1 MAGTPTWTEAFD
13 MNSENGSSGQPS
25 YRTSLALVTSL
36 FFFWGFVHNLDPIL
50 IPHLRKAFSL
60 SYFQSALV
68 DSAVFIAYFVMALP
82 AGLLLRRYG
91 YRNGI
96 VAGLVLFGSGSLLFL
111 IAADTREYIYF
122 LGALFV
128 IASGLTL
135 LETAANP
142 YVTLLGPGETAV
154 RRLNFAQAF
163 NGLAV
168 VLAPL
173 VGGKLILTG
182 REISEA
188 DRLSLSPDQLDT
200 LVAAEAATVKT
211 PYLVLGLVILAV
223 AILFLLVKL
232 PEVNEEPVGSSNR
245 ANVLRHQHLR
255 WAVAAQFMY
264 VGAQVCVTSFFINVA
279 VANAGISEK
288 EAAIYLGLGYGV
300 AFMAGRFF
308 GTFLMGLIRPHVLL
322 MVYAFICLFLSI
334 LCANTQGLL
343 VVYSLIG
350 IGFFMSIMFPTI
362 FSLGIRGL
370 ESETK
375 FGSSLIIMAIVGGA
389 LLPPVM
395 GYVSD
400 ISGSIQKGYYVPTV
414 CFAFITWYAWRKWKP
429 GHHPET

>member
-1 MAGTPTWTEAFD
+1 MAGTPTWTEA
-13 MNSENGSSGQPS
+13 SEMISDNGSAGPSSS
-25 YRTSLALVTSL
+25 YRTALALVTSL

-82 AGLLLRRYG
+82 AGLLMRRYG

-111 IAADTREYIYF
+111 VAADTREYVYF
-122 LGALFV
+122 LGALFI

-142 YVTLLGPGETAV
+142 YVTLLGPSETAV

-182 REISEA
+182 HEVSTS
-188 DRLSLSPDQLDT
+188 DRLALSSEQLDA
-200 LVAAEAATVKT
+200 LLAAEASTVKT

-232 PEVNEEPVGSSNR
+232 PEGKEAPAESVSST
-245 ANVLRHQHLR
+245 NVLRHQHLR

-279 VANAGISEK
+279 VENAGITEK
-288 EAAIYLGLGYGV
+288 EAAIYLGLGYGA
-300 AFMAGRFF
+300 AFMAGRFL
-308 GTFLMGLIRPHVLL
+308 GTFLLRLIKPHVLL
-322 MVYAFICLFLSI
+322 TIYAVINLFLSI
-334 LCANTQGLL
+334 LCANIQGLL
-343 VVYSLIG
+343 VVYSLIA

-375 FGSSLIIMAIVGGA
+375 IGSSLIIMAIVGGA

-400 ISGSIQKGYYVPTV
+400 MTGSIQKGYYVPMV
-414 CFAFITWYAWRKWKP
+414 CFAFISWYAWKKWKP
-429 GHHPET
+429 VLPET